1 MYSEQ
6 VSLNTDQLLDF
17 QQWKKSNSSDF
28 SLWDYLSCVANVEVA
43 LAFTKLFLPDF
54 VEHEDGIFLSEVF
67 NREIYDQ
74 WKATL
79 GNDITAIERVMNHQ
93 HIDDILSG
101 TDKVGTDNLFYLGQA
116 IKQMWESR
124 LKSLYPD
131 RRFEV
136 CCNRDD
142 YTVVV
147 MFYQLRTNS

>member
-1 MYSEQ
+1 
-6 VSLNTDQLLDF
+6 
-17 QQWKKSNSSDF
+17 
-28 SLWDYLSCVANVEVA
+28 
-43 LAFTKLFLPDF
+43 
-54 VEHEDGIFLSEVF
+54 
-67 NREIYDQ
+67 
-74 WKATL
+74 
-79 GNDITAIERVMNHQ
+79 MNHQ

-116 IKQMWESR
+116 LKQMWESR

>member
-1 MYSEQ
+1 MIEVGSEG
-6 VSLNTDQLLDF
+6 
-17 QQWKKSNSSDF
+17 
-28 SLWDYLSCVANVEVA
+28 A
-43 LAFTKLFLPDF
+43 LAKLRSSLEFLSLALTVLSNLTDA
-54 VEHEDGIFLSEVF
+54 ISEVF
-67 NREIYDQ
+67 NREIYEQ
-74 WKATL
+74 QKATL

-93 HIDDILSG
+93 HIDDILLG

-116 IKQMWESR
+116 LKQMWESR
-124 LKSLYPD
+124 LKSLYAD